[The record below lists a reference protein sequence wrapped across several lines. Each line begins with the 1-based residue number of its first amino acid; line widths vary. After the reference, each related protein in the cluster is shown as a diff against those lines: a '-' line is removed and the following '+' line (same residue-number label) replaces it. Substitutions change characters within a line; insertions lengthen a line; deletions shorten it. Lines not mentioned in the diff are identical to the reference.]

1 VRLPR
6 LRVPPHHRTRGRR
19 RGPAQQRARPP
30 LSRSLAAHVAWSGI
44 VLAGAALL
52 IGLELASPCPAG
64 GPLAFGDCREIRPFA
79 IGVVGLAAAL
89 YVIGLSAVRWWTA
102 GLRRQGLADAGAA
115 RDWYLLAGG
124 LGLVVAP
131 LLAFTLVSGLR

>member
-1 VRLPR
+1 M
-6 LRVPPHHRTRGRR
+6 
-19 RGPAQQRARPP
+19 
-30 LSRSLAAHVAWSGI
+30 
-44 VLAGAALL
+44 
-52 IGLELASPCPAG
+52 
-64 GPLAFGDCREIRPFA
+64 AFGDCHEIRPFG

-102 GLRRQGLADAGAA
+102 GLRRRGLADAGAA